1 MHEERFLDMKKRLKD
16 NLNDFEFIY
25 GKALEYMDKSLVAQ
39 AALGEHIF
47 KEFMTSKKKE
57 WDSFRTYVSKWELD
71 KYLERY

>member
-1 MHEERFLDMKKRLKD
+1 
-16 NLNDFEFIY
+16 
-25 GKALEYMDKSLVAQ
+25 MDKSLVAQ

-57 WDSFRTYVSKWELD
+57 WDSFRTYVSQWELD